1 MFDIGGLE
9 LLVIAVVALIVI
21 GPKDLPVAIRTVRQ
35 WMTRARD
42 LAREF
47 QGGLDEIARDA
58 KIDEVRREI
67 DKATRVDSIA
77 DDFKSEIENTI
88 DPGGKVAESLKLDR
102 DWFSPDAPDLD
113 GKADGDRSGDAKI
126 AEPAAVLPP
135 AQLDAPPDEPPA
147 PVEPVATRREG

>member
-9 LLVIAVVALIVI
+9 LLVIAVVALVVI

-58 KIDEVRREI
+58 KLEEVKREI
-67 DKATRVDSIA
+67 DEATRPDGLVGDLRT
-77 DDFKSEIENTI
+77 EIENSI
-88 DPGGKVAESLKLDR
+88 DPGGRVADSLKLDR
-102 DWFSPDAPDLD
+102 DWFSPDA
-113 GKADGDRSGDAKI
+113 GDAGR
-126 AEPAAVLPP
+126 AAVRDETAAAP
-135 AQLDAPPDEPPA
+135 ALAPPDSAAGAPA
-147 PVEPVATRREG
+147 PVPEPAPARRDG